1 MSMEWP
7 VRADWLAK
15 VSEPP
20 LESDLPIVDA
30 HHHLW
35 RLPHET
41 YLLPEF
47 LADADRA
54 NGGHNVVASVF
65 AECAAMYRPSGPP
78 ELRSLGEVEFAN
90 GIGAQAASGAFGPVR
105 ACAAMFGSVDLTLG
119 EAAGEIL
126 DLHVARAP
134 DRYRGVRPI
143 VCADPHGVLDP
154 WPSAPAEMM
163 AGAAFRGGARALAR
177 RDLVLDLWVFH
188 HQLDQV
194 AGLAR
199 AVPELTIVLDHLGT
213 PLGMG
218 WYADKRAEVFGAWLQ
233 DLRLV
238 AACPNVVVKLGG
250 LNMHFNGFG
259 WHEREGPPTSEEL
272 AAANGPYYR
281 AAIDLFGPER
291 CMFESN
297 FPMDKRSVGWG
308 VLWNAHKKIVAGFS
322 ADEKRQMFSEVAMRT
337 YRIAGGEAGASSS
350 TP

>member
-7 VRADWLAK
+7 VRPEWLAQ
-15 VSEPP
+15 VAEPP
-20 LESDLPIVDA
+20 LEPDLPIVDA

-35 RLPHET
+35 KLPHDT
-41 YLLPEF
+41 YLLEEF
-47 LADADRA
+47 LADADRGR
-54 NGGHNVVASVF
+54 GGHNVVASVF
-65 AECAAMYRPSGPP
+65 AECAAMYRPSGPA
-78 ELRSLGEVEFAN
+78 ELRSIGEVEFAN
-90 GIGAQAASGAFGPVR
+90 GVGAQAASGAFGETR
-105 ACAAMFGSVDLTLG
+105 ACAAMFGSADLTMG
-119 EAAGEIL
+119 AEAGRVL
-126 DLHVARAP
+126 DLHMARAP

-143 VCADPHGVLDP
+143 VCGDPHGVLDP
-154 WPSAPAEMM
+154 WPSAPADMM
-163 AGAAFRGGARALAR
+163 QSTAFRAGARELAR
-177 RDLVLDLWVFH
+177 RELVLDIWVFH

-199 AVPELTIVLDHLGT
+199 ALPELTIVLDHLGT

-218 WYADKRAEVFGAWLQ
+218 WYADKRAEVFEAWLR

-259 WHEREGPPTSEEL
+259 WHERSAPPTSDAL
-272 AAANGPYYR
+272 AEANGPYYR
-281 AAIDLFGPER
+281 AAIDLFGPSR

-308 VLWNAHKKIVAGFS
+308 PLWNAHKKIVAGFS
-322 ADEKRQMFSEVAMRT
+322 ADEKRQMFSETAIRT

>member
-7 VRADWLAK
+7 VREDWLAQ
-15 VSEPP
+15 VREPP
-20 LESDLPIVDA
+20 LEPDLPIVDA

-35 RLPHET
+35 KLPHDR
-41 YLLPEF
+41 YLLDDL
-47 LADADRA
+47 LADIAPPG
-54 NGGHNVVASVF
+54 GGHRVVATVF
-65 AECAAMYRPSGPP
+65 AECGAMYRPSGPP

-90 GIGAQAASGAFGPVR
+90 GVGAQAASGAFGETL
-105 ACAAMFGSVDLTLG
+105 ACAAMFGSVDLMLG
-119 EAAGEIL
+119 AQAGQVL
-126 DLHVARAP
+126 DLHLARAP

-154 WPSAPAEMM
+154 WPSAPADMM
-163 AGAAFRGGARALAR
+163 QSAAFRAGARELARRGLVLDIWVFHPQIEAVAKLARALP
-177 RDLVLDLWVFH
+177 DLTLVLDH
-188 HQLDQV
+188 
-194 AGLAR
+194 
-199 AVPELTIVLDHLGT
+199 IGT

-218 WYADKRAEVFGAWLQ
+218 YYATRRDQVFAAWRAAMA
-233 DLRLV
+233 DL

-259 WHEREGPPTSEEL
+259 WHERSLPPTSDEL

-281 AAIDLFGPER
+281 AAIDLFGPGR

-308 VLWNAHKKIVAGFS
+308 PLWNAHKKIVAGFS
-322 ADEKRQMFSEVAMRT
+322 ADEKRQMFSEVAIRT
-337 YRIAGGEAGASSS
+337 YRIAVGEAGASSS